1 MTDYMPESAMADIV
15 FYAQRNNI
23 KKVILF
29 GSRARGTYTPKSD
42 IDLAVSGGDA
52 SAFYLDLEDFAHT
65 LLMFDVEDFDNK
77 EISTAL
83 RSEIEKEGIVIYEK
97 V

>member
-1 MTDYMPESAMADIV
+1 M
-15 FYAQRNNI
+15 
-23 KKVILF
+23 LF
-29 GSRARGTYTPKSD
+29 GSRARGTYTSKSD

-65 LLMFDVEDFDNK
+65 LLTFDVVDFDNK
-77 EISTAL
+77 EISMEL
-83 RSEIEKEGIVIYEK
+83 KSEIEKEGIVIYEK